1 MAIFCNFSYLGDDFP
16 LFQSLNVDGGIPV
29 AFATSE
35 LLTPVEFNNS
45 KDLSYILWSP
55 SKNLENLKICVD
67 NLEILIYSNN
77 VVRKSKLKTPIL
89 YIFSSQVNYI

>member
-1 MAIFCNFSYLGDDFP
+1 MR
-16 LFQSLNVDGGIPV
+16 
-29 AFATSE
+29 
-35 LLTPVEFNNS
+35 
-45 KDLSYILWSP
+45 SP
-55 SKNLENLKICVD
+55 FKNLENLKICVD